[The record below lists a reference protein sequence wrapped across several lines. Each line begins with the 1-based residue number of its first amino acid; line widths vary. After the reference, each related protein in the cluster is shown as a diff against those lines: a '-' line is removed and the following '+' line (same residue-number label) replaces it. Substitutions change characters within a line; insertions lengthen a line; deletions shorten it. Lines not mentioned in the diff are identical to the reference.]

1 MDWYVANPDLS
12 EDGVMAF
19 YWVET
24 WSSTKIASHLPV
36 IRNLVV
42 LCCQK
47 EVMMNAQISSLG
59 GETILALG
67 VSKQMSWTRQ
77 LPDTF
82 IPQVYLHVCWYRIPI
97 CCWSMFITKGSS
109 RGATLSF
116 TLRSKGEGGQPRY
129 LILQEIASHFS
140 NPPPPHP
147 PPPHLPRTLRADSK
161 HCNLQYFCSFR
172 IKKPHFAT
180 WWNLRKYQ
188 CFC

>member
-82 IPQVYLHVCWYRIPI
+82 TP
-97 CCWSMFITKGSS
+97 G
-109 RGATLSF
+109 LSPC
-116 TLRSKGEGGQPRY
+116 LLVQD
-129 LILQEIASHFS
+129 
-140 NPPPPHP
+140 
-147 PPPHLPRTLRADSK
+147 PHLLLIYVYHYSHYSWSQINCYWERSVPLSQKYLQPLSMADQRPVVGSKPYSCSRRTCEVWGTEGKA
-161 HCNLQYFCSFR
+161 
-172 IKKPHFAT
+172 A
-180 WWNLRKYQ
+180 
-188 CFC
+188 

>member
-97 CCWSMFITKGSS
+97 CCWSMFITIVTIADPKSIVIGKDQFLSAKNICSRSAWLIKGQSLDRS
-109 RGATLSF
+109 RTVAPGGHA
-116 TLRSKGEGGQPRY
+116 RCGGPKGR
-129 LILQEIASHFS
+129 LHNF
-140 NPPPPHP
+140 
-147 PPPHLPRTLRADSK
+147 
-161 HCNLQYFCSFR
+161 
-172 IKKPHFAT
+172 
-180 WWNLRKYQ
+180 
-188 CFC
+188 